1 MKEKK
6 KIEIINDIKKQL
18 NMMNYNNNNL
28 EKRKII
34 KNEIINENIPTK
46 DNINNNNPI
55 IKMNDLQGFIKV
67 EININNINIIITLLR
82 QFLKKEGFTITKKD
96 LNKLNMEISN
106 GENDIYLSFEKMFKE
121 TKIFFKV
128 INGIKD
134 DLLNFK
140 KIMRKFNLV
149 QEKK

>member
-1 MKEKK
+1 
-6 KIEIINDIKKQL
+6 
-18 NMMNYNNNNL
+18 
-28 EKRKII
+28 
-34 KNEIINENIPTK
+34 
-46 DNINNNNPI
+46 
-55 IKMNDLQGFIKV
+55 
-67 EININNINIIITLLR
+67 
-82 QFLKKEGFTITKKD
+82 
-96 LNKLNMEISN
+96 MEISN

-128 INGIKD
+128 INGVKD